1 MLLVSL
7 PEERKELNFN
17 LKLTFMKTKIF
28 IVTSIVVAY
37 LLGGC
42 TTGKDFD
49 YKVTVLP
56 QTYNSVPTLSDMNK
70 AAEVIKKRLYYFFS
84 IPEKSIIPEVTDNKI
99 SLTIHNIDTG
109 KIDLIKKVITDYG
122 KLEFRE
128 TYENS
133 EIIECLSKAN
143 NMLRDMQPVAAEA
156 DTREESVKDN
166 PLPGILSPM
175 ITDQGKPMPSC
186 MIGLVSGKDTSQVNK
201 YLKMDQVKALFPG
214 DIKFLW
220 SANPYKYDSSKS
232 LYELHAIKV
241 STGNKQA
248 PLDGSVITSAEVIAG
263 SSDSDLRIRLSMDSE
278 GAATWA
284 GITRENINR
293 CIAIVFDGYVR
304 SYPRVMSEITGG
316 DTEITGNFTLDE
328 ANDFVNM
335 LNSGQ
340 LPYKLKIVEGQIIN
354 RE

>member
-1 MLLVSL
+1 
-7 PEERKELNFN
+7 
-17 LKLTFMKTKIF
+17 MKTKIF
-28 IVTSIVVAY
+28 IVTTIVVAF
-37 LLGGC
+37 LFAGC
-42 TTGKDFD
+42 TANKDFD

-56 QTYNSVPTLSDMNK
+56 LTYNSVPTLSDMNK
-70 AAEVIKKRLYYFFS
+70 AAEVINKRLNYFFS
-84 IPEKSIIPEVTDNKI
+84 IPVKSIIPEVTDNKI

-109 KIDLIKKVITDYG
+109 KVDLINKVITDYG

-133 EIIECLSKAN
+133 EIIECLSEAN

-156 DTREESVKDN
+156 DTREESIKKD
-166 PLPGILSPM
+166 PLFGILSPM

-186 MIGLVSGKDTSQVNK
+186 MIGLVSGKDTSQVNE

-241 STGNKQA
+241 TTGNKQA
-248 PLDGSVITSAEVIAG
+248 PLDGSVITSAEVVAG
-263 SSDSDLRIRLSMDSE
+263 SSDTDLRIRLSMDSE

-284 GITRENINR
+284 AITRENTNR

-340 LPYKLKIVEGQIIN
+340 LPYKLKIVEAKIIN